1 MIYHIA
7 KGVDVTMR
15 KTCKYFISIKK
26 CAVDGNEPNCKYC
39 GCYVK
44 ESYIENMLKKYGR
57 SRE

>member
-15 KTCKYFISIKK
+15 KTCKYFISTKK
-26 CAVDGNEPNCKYC
+26 CAVDGNKPNCKYC

-44 ESYIENMLKKYGR
+44 KNYIENILKKYGR
-57 SRE
+57 SNE